1 MHALLG
7 ENGAGKSTLMNVLY
21 GLLQPDEGEVHLRG
35 EPVHIGS
42 PREAIGLRIGM
53 VHQHFMLIPVM
64 TVAEN
69 VVLASEPRK
78 GAMLDR
84 SAAEQRVRELSER
97 FGLSVDPRAYVEDI
111 GVGQQQRVEILRV
124 LHRGAD
130 ILILDEPTA
139 VLTAQEIEELFG
151 VLRALT
157 AEGVSVIFISHKLR
171 EVLEIADRVT
181 VLRRGKK
188 IDTVPTEGATE
199 ASLAKLMVG
208 RDVLFRVEKDAHEA
222 GDALLEVDGLE
233 ALDDRELPALRGLS
247 LRVRAGE
254 IVGIAGV
261 DGNGQSELVEVI
273 TGLRA
278 AQAGHVRVAGR
289 DITGS
294 GVRGALAAGVG
305 HIAEDRH
312 RRGLVLPFSLA
323 ENLALRDYRRA
334 PLSRFGW
341 LSPKRMDQQAEPLL
355 EQYDVR
361 GGEPETLASSLSG
374 GNQQKV
380 VIARELAEEP
390 TGHDRRAADARAR
403 RRRDRVRPP
412 AAARAARRGPRRA
425 ARVAGARGD
434 PLAQRPRAGDLR
446 GPDRGRAVAGR
457 LGRGARRGDARR
469 AGLVMTLMGSG
480 DEGGQA
486 PVTVASRLS
495 GYIRGGGI
503 IVPVITALFA
513 FFVGGIVVA
522 LAGANPIDTYKAI
535 FDGSGLNWLFPW
547 VTGDDRTLAALNLQQ
562 TLILTT
568 PLILTGLAV
577 AFAFR
582 AGLFNIGGQ
591 GQYLVGSMGAVWV
604 GSSFEGMSS
613 LLHIVL
619 AIAAGCLIG
628 GLWAGIAG
636 LLKATT
642 GANEVISTIM
652 LNWTA
657 VYLGSYL
664 FGLGGPLQNSDP
676 TQQSIPV
683 SNDVVQGARLP
694 VFWGDPEL
702 QGLHIGIFIALFATI
717 LFWILLNRS
726 VTGYEVRAVGFN
738 PDAAEYGGISAGRNY
753 VKVMF
758 VCGVLAGLAGAL
770 DVLGWQFRLATN
782 DIQISQVGFFGIAVA
797 LLGRNTAG
805 GTVIAALLF
814 GALLNGTSVRN
825 LDPTIFAPEL
835 ATNLTYIIQ
844 GLIVLFVSAPVLVT
858 VLTRGRFR
866 RKPKPMPKP
875 EVMSGG

>member
-1 MHALLG
+1 
-7 ENGAGKSTLMNVLY
+7 V
-21 GLLQPDEGEVHLRG
+21 
-35 EPVHIGS
+35 
-42 PREAIGLRIGM
+42 
-53 VHQHFMLIPVM
+53 
-64 TVAEN
+64 
-69 VVLASEPRK
+69 
-78 GAMLDR
+78 
-84 SAAEQRVRELSER
+84 
-97 FGLSVDPRAYVEDI
+97 
-111 GVGQQQRVEILRV
+111 
-124 LHRGAD
+124 
-130 ILILDEPTA
+130 
-139 VLTAQEIEELFG
+139 
-151 VLRALT
+151 
-157 AEGVSVIFISHKLR
+157 
-171 EVLEIADRVT
+171 
-181 VLRRGKK
+181 
-188 IDTVPTEGATE
+188 
-199 ASLAKLMVG
+199 
-208 RDVLFRVEKDAHEA
+208 
-222 GDALLEVDGLE
+222 
-233 ALDDRELPALRGLS
+233 
-247 LRVRAGE
+247 
-254 IVGIAGV
+254 
-261 DGNGQSELVEVI
+261 
-273 TGLRA
+273 
-278 AQAGHVRVAGR
+278 
-289 DITGS
+289 
-294 GVRGALAAGVG
+294 
-305 HIAEDRH
+305 
-312 RRGLVLPFSLA
+312 
-323 ENLALRDYRRA
+323 
-334 PLSRFGW
+334 
-341 LSPKRMDQQAEPLL
+341 
-355 EQYDVR
+355 
-361 GGEPETLASSLSG
+361 
-374 GNQQKV
+374 
-380 VIARELAEEP
+380 
-390 TGHDRRAADARAR
+390 
-403 RRRDRVRPP
+403 
-412 AAARAARRGPRRA
+412 
-425 ARVAGARGD
+425 
-434 PLAQRPRAGDLR
+434 
-446 GPDRGRAVAGR
+446 
-457 LGRGARRGDARR
+457 
-469 AGLVMTLMGSG
+469 TLMGSG

-495 GYIRGGGI
+495 GYLRGGGI
-503 IVPVITALFA
+503 IVPVITAVFA

-619 AIAAGCLIG
+619 AVAAGCLVG

-657 VYLGSYL
+657 IYLGSYL

-683 SNDVVQGARLP
+683 SNDVVPGARLP

-702 QGLHIGIFIALFATI
+702 QGLHIGLFIALFATI

-875 EVMSGG
+875 EVMGGG